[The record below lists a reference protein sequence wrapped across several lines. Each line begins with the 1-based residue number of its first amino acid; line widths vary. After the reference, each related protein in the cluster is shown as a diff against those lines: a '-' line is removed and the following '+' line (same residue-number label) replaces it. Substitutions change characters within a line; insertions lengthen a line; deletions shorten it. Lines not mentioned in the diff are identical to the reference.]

1 MSRLLDTIE
10 RPQKLSLI
18 GAMEFDSQEVEVEKT
33 DDPLANLLNEFTE
46 YELPEEIIPEIQ
58 TPTQVQLSTRDDR
71 ILMTL
76 QGQLGFLRES
86 LTRMH
91 FYLTDVDDSI
101 RR

>member
-1 MSRLLDTIE
+1 MSRLLDTVE
-10 RPQKLSLI
+10 RPQRLSLI
-18 GAMEFDSQEVEVEKT
+18 GALDFDSTEVEVEKI
-33 DDPLANLLNEFTE
+33 DDPLANLLNEFSD
-46 YELPEEIIPEIQ
+46 YELPEEVAPVIQ
-58 TPTQVQLSTRDDR
+58 TPPQVQLSTRDDQV
-71 ILMTL
+71 LLTL